1 MRSITS
7 IVESCMRYNRLVI
20 LVTSVLV
27 ALGVIG
33 LKLMPK
39 QEFPEFTI
47 RQGVVVGV
55 YPGATSSQVE
65 EELAKPLERFLF
77 TYKEVKRDKT
87 YSMSKDGIVYVM
99 VELQDNVHD
108 KDKVWNKI
116 KLGLQGFKSQLS
128 PEILAIVAQDDF
140 GDTSALL
147 ISMESDDK
155 TSRELDHYMEK
166 LEERLLQIES
176 VSNLR
181 RYGVQKEQIAVYIDQ
196 NKLIGYGI
204 DQRLIMSSLSSE
216 WLKTT
221 GGSIDNGETELPI
234 YFNARY
240 KTEQDVAEKVLYI
253 DARGNTVRVKDVA
266 RVVRE
271 YPSPDSYIR
280 NNGTPTVLLSLEMRV
295 GYNIIEYGKQVDK
308 VIADFVRDLPP
319 SIKIKRIADQPV
331 VVADS
336 VYSFLRDL
344 GLAIVIVIL
353 VMLLLFPWRSAV
365 IAATTIPITIFLSLA
380 VMYLVG
386 IPLNTVTL
394 AALIVVLGMIVDNS
408 IVVLDGYLENLDSG
422 MSRWYA
428 AVVSATKYFGSILLA
443 TLCIS
448 IIFFPF
454 LFITTGMIRD
464 FLNFFPW
471 TIFLTLMIS
480 VIVSM
485 VMIPFME
492 YSLIKEGLKANAKTK
507 EKKFDMLK
515 IVQGTYD
522 KVLSATMKHP
532 WTTVGC
538 GTLSVVL
545 AIFMFAQ
552 MEIKLMPTADRNQF
566 AVEIYLPE
574 GSSLDKTA
582 EISDSLQSLLEG
594 DERITSITSFVGMA
608 SPRFQAT
615 YAPNLPGKNYGQFI
629 VNTESSE
636 ATIEL
641 LDEYTDLYA
650 NYFANAY
657 VRFKQLDYNRVS
669 NPIEV
674 RFQGDDIAQLK
685 QQAESLEQYLH
696 TIPGITWIHSN
707 YAEPLPAININLHSV
722 ETARMGVN
730 TTTASMQMAMQSKGV
745 TVAEIWEDEY
755 SLPVVIKSEF
765 EEGKKTLETATD
777 LKKQY
782 INSSIPNV
790 AVPLRQIANIDP
802 VWNEGQIVRR
812 GGLRTLSVMAD
823 FQRSSNTEEVQSQ
836 IIDYVNDIVIPEL
849 PKGVTCH
856 LGGLVEADKEDLEP
870 IIMSLLAALMLIFL
884 FLLID
889 YRRIFISVISLLSL
903 TLCLLGAAIGLWGAD
918 LPISLTAVLGI
929 VSLMGI
935 VVRNVILI
943 FQHADMAR
951 VEQKASAF
959 DAAFDAGQ
967 RRMVPIFLT
976 SMTTAVGVIPMII
989 SKSSL
994 WYPMGTVICFGTI
1007 SAMISVVLVLPAV
1020 YLLMYRKYDKK

>member
-1 MRSITS
+1 MNITS
-7 IVESCMRYNRLVI
+7 IVEGCMRYNRLVI
-20 LVTSVLV
+20 LVTAVLV
-27 ALGVIG
+27 ALGIVG

-128 PEILAIVAQDDF
+128 PEVIALVAQDDF

-147 ISMESDDK
+147 ISLESDDK
-155 TSRELDHYMEK
+155 TSRELDFYMEK
-166 LEERLLQIES
+166 LEEQLLQIES

-216 WLKTT
+216 WFKTT
-221 GGSIDNGETELPI
+221 GGSIDNGENELPI
-234 YFNARY
+234 YFNGKY
-240 KTEQDVAEKVLYI
+240 NTEQDVAEKVLYI
-253 DARGNTVRVKDVA
+253 DGSGNTIRVKDVA

-280 NNGTPTVLLSLEMRV
+280 NNGKPTVLLSLEMRV
-295 GYNIIEYGKQVDK
+295 GYNIIDYGKQVDK
-308 VIADFVRDLPP
+308 VIADFEKDLPP
-319 SIKIKRIADQPV
+319 SIEIKRIADQPK

-365 IAATTIPITIFLSLA
+365 IAATTIPITIFISLA

-448 IIFFPF
+448 VIFFPF

-485 VMIPFME
+485 IIIPFME

-538 GTLSVVL
+538 GILSVVI
-545 AIFMFAQ
+545 AIFMFMQ
-552 MEIKLMPTADRNQF
+552 MEIKLMPTADRDQF

-574 GSSLDKTA
+574 GSSIERTA
-582 EISDSLQSLLEG
+582 EVSDSLKSMLEG

-636 ATIEL
+636 ATVAL
-641 LDEYTDLYA
+641 LDQYTDLYA
-650 NYFANAY
+650 NYFPNAY

-685 QQAESLEQYLH
+685 LQAESLEKYLH

-707 YAEPLPAININLHSV
+707 YAEPLPSINIDLRTV

-730 TTTASMQMAMQSKGV
+730 TTTASMQLAMLSKGV
-745 TVAEIWEDEY
+745 AVAEIWENDY
-755 SLPVVIKSEF
+755 SLPVVVKTEF
-765 EEGKKTLETATD
+765 EEGEKTLDKATD
-777 LKKQY
+777 LNKQY
-782 INSSIPNV
+782 INSNIPNV
-790 AVPLRQIANIDP
+790 AVPLRQIADIDA

-823 FQRSSNTEEVQSQ
+823 FQRSKNTEGVQNQ
-836 IIDYVNDIVIPEL
+836 INDYVNKTVIPQL

-856 LGGLVEADKEDLEP
+856 LGGLVESDKEDLEP
-870 IIMSLLAALMLIFL
+870 IILSLIAALVLIFL

-889 YRRIFISVISLLSL
+889 YRRIFISIISLLSL
-903 TLCLLGAAIGLWGAD
+903 TLCLLGAAIGLWGAG

-951 VEQKASAF
+951 VEQKASAY
-959 DAAFDAGQ
+959 DAAYDAGQ

-1020 YLLMYRKYDKK
+1020 YLLMYRKYDN